1 MKASESVKV
10 YTVEEYILLE
20 DAGEV
25 RHEFI
30 NGNLHEMSGASRE
43 HHFICQYLLLALLPQ
58 CLPLGYKVYMENMK
72 VAIPGGNQFY
82 YPDIFIT
89 KELQTSQNKYIQYE
103 PELIVEVLS
112 ESTRTKDSVDK
123 FIQYRKIETLK
134 YYLVAEPEK
143 CLVMCY
149 FKIADEEWDM
159 VSYTQKEEIIPL
171 PNIGISI
178 PLHQIY
184 TP

>member
-1 MKASESVKV
+1 MNASEKVKV

-20 DAGEV
+20 EAGEV

-30 NGNLHEMSGASRE
+30 NGNLCEMSGASRE
-43 HHFICQYLLLALLPQ
+43 HHFICQYFLLSLLPQ

-89 KELQTSQNKYIQYE
+89 KEKQTDQNKYIQYE
-103 PELIVEVLS
+103 PELIIEVLS
-112 ESTRTKDSVDK
+112 ESTRTKDSIDK
-123 FIQYRKIETLK
+123 FIQYRKIDTLK

-149 FKIADEEWDM
+149 FKHTNGQWDM
-159 VSYTQKEEIIPL
+159 VSYTQKEEVITL
-171 PNIGISI
+171 PNLAVSL
-178 PLHQIY
+178 PLYQIY
-184 TP
+184 TT

>member
-20 DAGEV
+20 EAGEV
-25 RHEFI
+25 RHEFV
-30 NGNLHEMSGASRE
+30 NGNLYEMSGASRE
-43 HHFICQYLLLALLPQ
+43 HHKLCKKLLRLLED
-58 CLPLGYKVYMENMK
+58 LLVGTDYEVNMENMK

-123 FIQYRKIETLK
+123 FIQYRKIDTLK

-149 FKIADEEWDM
+149 FKIADGEWDM
-159 VSYTQKEEIIPL
+159 VSYTQKEEIILL
-171 PNIGISI
+171 PYIGISI
-178 PLHQIY
+178 PLLQIY
-184 TP
+184 TL

>member
-1 MKASESVKV
+1 MNASEKVKV

-20 DAGEV
+20 EAGEV

-30 NGNLHEMSGASRE
+30 NGNLYEIPGASRE
-43 HHFICQYLLLALLPQ
+43 HHQLCKKLLRILEDLLLAK
-58 CLPLGYKVYMENMK
+58 GYEVNMENMK
-72 VAIPGGNQFY
+72 VAIPGGDQFY

-89 KELQTSQNKYIQYE
+89 KEKQTDKNKYIQYE
-103 PELIVEVLS
+103 PELIIEVLS
-112 ESTRTKDSVDK
+112 ESTRTRDSIDK
-123 FIQYRKIETLK
+123 FIQYRKIDSLK

-149 FKIADEEWDM
+149 FKQTNGELDM
-159 VSYTQKEEIIPL
+159 LSYTQKEEVIAL
-171 PNIGISI
+171 PNLNISL
-178 PLHQIY
+178 PLNQIY